1 MKRIFTL
8 CALAVSVCG
17 FAMNSMPAFSKDA
30 AADEAKNEA
39 KAASETNKANEEVT
53 KGHSFRAGRAAK
65 KAEKANEKVAK
76 DHAKTGQ

>member
-1 MKRIFTL
+1 MKRFTAL
-8 CALAVSVCG
+8 CALACLVCG

-30 AADEAKNEA
+30 AADGQNEA

-65 KAEKANEKVAK
+65 KAGKANEKVAK
-76 DHAKTGQ
+76 DHAKTGDN

>member
-1 MKRIFTL
+1 MKRFTTL
-8 CALAVSVCG
+8 CALACLVCG
-17 FAMNSMPAFSKDA
+17 FALNSIPAFSKDA

-39 KAASETNKANEEVT
+39 KAASETNKANAEAS
-53 KGHSFRAGRAAK
+53 KGHSVRAGRAAK